1 MSRSGDVATV
11 VAATGAS
18 GLMLATLGTDPRPAL
33 LVMAFLP
40 LVVAGRVDARS
51 RRLPNHLLAAAVV
64 PAGLMVVS
72 AHGWTSAAA
81 LSAFLGVVA
90 FAGPLLALHLINP
103 SGMGFGD
110 VKLAV
115 VLGLLASGIDWRLG
129 IAALL
134 LASLSSALWCL
145 VRSRPSIAFG
155 PPLIGSLVLVLVAH
169 RFGLPRLLGAPIS
182 EVLS

>member
-18 GLMLATLGTDPRPAL
+18 GLILVTLGLDIGPAL
-33 LVMAFLP
+33 LVMALVP
-40 LVVAGRVDARS
+40 LLVAGRVDARS
-51 RRLPNHLLAAAVV
+51 RRLPNRLLAAALI
-64 PAGLMVVS
+64 PAGLTVVA
-72 AHGWTSAAA
+72 AHGWTPAAV

-90 FAGPLLALHLINP
+90 FAGPVLTLHLINP

-115 VLGLLASGIDWRLG
+115 VLGLLMSGTDWRLG

-134 LASLSSALWCL
+134 VASLGSALWCL
-145 VRSRPSIAFG
+145 VRSQSSIAFG
-155 PPLIGSLVLVLVAH
+155 PPLIGALVLVLVAH
-169 RFGLPRLLGAPIS
+169 RFGLPHLLGAPIS
-182 EVLS
+182 GVSS

>member
-18 GLMLATLGTDPRPAL
+18 GLMLATLGLDMGSVL
-33 LVMAFLP
+33 LVMALAP

-51 RRLPNHLLAAAVV
+51 RRLPNRLLAAAVI
-64 PAGLMVVS
+64 PAGLAVVA
-72 AHGWTSAAA
+72 AHGWTPAAA
-81 LSAFLGVVA
+81 LSVFLGVVV
-90 FAGPLLALHLINP
+90 FAGPVLTLHLINP

-115 VLGLLASGIDWRLG
+115 VLGLLMSGTDWRLG

-134 LASLSSALWCL
+134 VASLGSALWCL
-145 VRSRPSIAFG
+145 VRSQSSIAFG
-155 PPLIGSLVLVLVAH
+155 PPLIGALVLVLVAH
-169 RFGLPRLLGAPIS
+169 RFGLPHLLGAPIS
-182 EVLS
+182 GVLS

>member
-1 MSRSGDVATV
+1 MSRSGDVAAV
-11 VAATGAS
+11 VAATGAI
-18 GLMLATLGTDPRPAL
+18 GLILAMLGIDPRHVL
-33 LVMAFLP
+33 LVMALVP
-40 LVVAGRVDARS
+40 LVAAGRVDLRS
-51 RRLPNHLLAAAVV
+51 RRLPNRLLAAAVV
-64 PAGLMVVS
+64 PAGLMVVA

-115 VLGLLASGIDWRLG
+115 VLGLLMSGTDWRLG

-134 LASLSSALWCL
+134 VASLGSALWCL
-145 VRSRPSIAFG
+145 VRSQSSIAFG

-169 RFGLPRLLGAPIS
+169 RFGLPHLLGAPIS
-182 EVLS
+182 GVLS